1 MHEKE
6 GNQTN
11 KIRFFAE
18 LCVISFEMYNIF
30 PMLNA
35 ELEKIKGNVGWVL

>member
-11 KIRFFAE
+11 KILFAE
-18 LCVISFEMYNIF
+18 LCVISFEMYIF
-30 PMLNA
+30 QMLNA
-35 ELEKIKGNVGWVL
+35 ELEEIVGNVGLVL